1 MELSSKGGENM
12 KRIMNDVAV
21 QTVCY
26 TISGKQKIRIVD
38 YENEYDCTFRKNGK
52 VVFDGVL
59 YDGSGDD
66 LHNWKYIKYRES
78 KVHGISLDVDT
89 IVFDV
94 FTKYEEYR

>member
-1 MELSSKGGENM
+1 M

-26 TISGKQKIRIVD
+26 TISGNQKIRIID
-38 YENEYDCTFRKNGK
+38 YETDYDCTFRKNGK

-59 YDGSGDD
+59 YNGSGDD
-66 LHNWKYIKYRES
+66 LSNWKYTKYMES
-78 KVHGISLDVDT
+78 KVHGISLDGDT

-94 FTKYEEYR
+94 FTKFESYR